1 MREYITLE
9 CEQCKQR
16 NYRTSLETKGGGK
29 LSLKKY
35 CKFCRVHT
43 THKSRRK

>member
-1 MREYITLE
+1 MREFITLE
-9 CEQCKQR
+9 CGECKQR
-16 NYRTSLETKGGGK
+16 NYRTDLETKGGGK

-35 CKFCRVHT
+35 CRFCRKHT